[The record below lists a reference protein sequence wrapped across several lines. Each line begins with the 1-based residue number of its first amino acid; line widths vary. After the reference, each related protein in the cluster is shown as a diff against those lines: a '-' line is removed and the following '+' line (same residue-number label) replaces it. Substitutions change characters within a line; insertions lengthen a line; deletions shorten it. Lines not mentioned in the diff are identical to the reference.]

1 MIKKLEKICEAFEFK
16 CIEMCRDKKTGLS
29 TPAENKDVATFIIE
43 NNAYVMFKEDIYI
56 VQEIAKVVLGD
67 IEDD

>member
-1 MIKKLEKICEAFEFK
+1 MTKKLEKVCEAFEFK

-29 TPAENKDVATFIIE
+29 TPAENKDTSLFITE
-43 NNAYVMFKEDIYI
+43 NHTYVMFKEDIYI
-56 VQEIAKVVLGD
+56 VQEIAKVVLGG